1 MDIMRAVRKTKEGKG
16 LELVNIPIPEPEK
29 DEVLVKVKAC
39 SMCGTDVHIYNW
51 EHPWSEGRIIPP
63 RTIGH
68 EICGIVEKTGCDVT
82 LVLEGDLVSAESH
95 IFDGK
100 CAQCR
105 TGNMHI
111 CENLKFF
118 GVDVDGF
125 FAEYA
130 VIPETNVWKNPPGMP
145 YEIATLQESI
155 GNSVYT
161 VFSQDVTAKTVAV
174 FGAGPTGLF
183 AAGILKAAGAGKI
196 IVVAGS
202 KLHLELARKMGADI
216 VINRHESDPVSEIME
231 VTGRQGVDVFLE
243 MSGSGTALNQGLK
256 TLRPTGSA
264 SILGL
269 PTKEVCIDIS
279 KDFVMKDITV
289 RGVYGRKIWDTWV
302 MTSRLLNSGKF
313 NPVPVIT
320 HRIKLDDFE
329 TGFELMKNGEAG
341 KVVMFPED

>member
-1 MDIMRAVRKTKEGKG
+1 MNTMKAVRKMKEGVG
-16 LELVNIPIPEPEK
+16 LELVNIPIPEPAK
-29 DEVLVKVKAC
+29 HEVLVKVKAC

-51 EHPWSEGRIIPP
+51 EHPWSGGRIIPP

-68 EICGIVEKTGCDVT
+68 EVCGIVEKTGSEVT
-82 LVLEGDLVSAESH
+82 LVKEGDLVSAESH
-95 IFDGK
+95 IFDGN
-100 CAQCR
+100 CTMCR
-105 TGNMHI
+105 SGNMHI

-130 VIPETNVWKNPPGMP
+130 IIPEVNVWKNPPDMP

-183 AAGILKAAGAGKI
+183 ATGLLKAAGAAKI

-202 KLHLELARKMGADI
+202 TLHLDIARKMGADI
-216 VINRHESDPVSEIME
+216 VINRHESDTVSEIME
-231 VTGRQGVDVFLE
+231 VTGGQGVDVFLE
-243 MSGSGTALNQGLK
+243 MSGSGAALNQGLK
-256 TLRPTGSA
+256 TLRPTGRA
-264 SILGL
+264 SVLGL
-269 PTKEVCIDIS
+269 PTKEVCIDMS

-289 RGVYGRKIWDTWV
+289 RGIYGRKIWDTWV
-302 MTSRLLNSGKF
+302 TTSKLLSSGRF
-313 NPVPVIT
+313 DPSPVIT

-329 TGFELMKNGEAG
+329 TGFELMKKGEAG
-341 KVVMFPED
+341 KVVMFP

>member
-1 MDIMRAVRKTKEGKG
+1 METMKAVRKTTEGKG
-16 LELVNIPIPEPEK
+16 LELVDIPIPEPAEH
-29 DEVLVKVKAC
+29 EVLVRVKAC

-51 EHPWSEGRIIPP
+51 EHPWSEGRITPP

-68 EICGIVEKTGCDVT
+68 EICGIVEKTGSEVT
-82 LVLEGDLVSAESH
+82 LVTKGDLVSAESH

-100 CAQCR
+100 CGQCR
-105 TGNMHI
+105 IGNMHI

-130 VIPETNVWKNPPGMP
+130 VIPETNVWKNPSDMP
-145 YEIATLQESI
+145 YEVATLQESI
-155 GNSVYT
+155 GNSVNT

-183 AAGILKAAGAGKI
+183 ATGLLKAAGAAKI

-202 KLHLELARKMGADI
+202 ELHLDIASKMGADV
-216 VINRHESDPVSEIME
+216 VIDRHESDPVKEILE
-231 VTGRQGVDVFLE
+231 LTGGQGTDVFLE

-256 TLRPTGSA
+256 TLRPTGRA

-269 PTKEVCIDIS
+269 PTKNVCLDLS
-279 KDFVMKDITV
+279 RDVVMKDITV
-289 RGVYGRKIWDTWV
+289 RGVYGRKIWDTRLT
-302 MTSRLLNSGKF
+302 TSKLLSSGKF
-313 NPVPVIT
+313 DPSPVIT

-329 TGFELMKNGEAG
+329 AGFEAMKKGEAG
-341 KVVMFPED
+341 KVVMFP

>member
-1 MDIMRAVRKTKEGKG
+1 METMKAVRKMKKGKG
-16 LELVNIPIPEPEK
+16 LELVNIPIPKPEK
-29 DEVLVKVKAC
+29 HEVLVKVKAC

-51 EHPWSEGRIIPP
+51 EHPWSEGRITPP

-68 EICGIVEKTGCDVT
+68 EVCGIVEKTGSEVT
-82 LVLEGDLVSAESH
+82 LVQEGDLVSAESH

-100 CAQCR
+100 CGQCR
-105 TGNMHI
+105 IGNMHI

-130 VIPETNVWKNPPGMP
+130 VIPESNVWKNPSDMP

-183 AAGILKAAGAGKI
+183 ATGLLQAAGAAKI

-202 KLHLELARKMGADI
+202 KLHLDLAKKMGADV
-216 VINRHESDPVSEIME
+216 VINRHESDPVKEIME
-231 VTGRQGVDVFLE
+231 LTRGQGVDVLLE

-256 TLRPTGSA
+256 TLRPTGRA

-269 PTKEVCIDIS
+269 PTKNVCIDMS

-302 MTSRLLNSGKF
+302 TTSKLLSSGKF
-313 NPVPVIT
+313 DPSPVIT

-329 TGFELMKNGEAG
+329 VGFEAMKKGEAG
-341 KVVMFPED
+341 KVLMFP